1 MVKNVVDIVFGGLT
15 YWMFGYGLS
24 FGTGPGT
31 TPFCGIGSFFLDTT
45 NQEDVGTIFVTF
57 IFQLSFATTA
67 TTIVSGAMAER
78 CNFNAYCIFSF
89 LNTVVY
95 CVPAGWLWGKHGF
108 LNSLGVIDIAGSGG
122 VHLVGGISALVSAAM
137 LGPRHGRYDHGTEAI
152 PMGSPT
158 NAVLGL
164 FVLW

>member
-1 MVKNVVDIVFGGLT
+1 MVKNLVDIALGGLT

-31 TPFCGIGSFFLDTT
+31 NLFCGVGSFFLDSYDNEMGTVFTT
-45 NQEDVGTIFVTF
+45 FV
-57 IFQLSFATTA
+57 FQLSFATTA

-78 CNFNAYCIFSF
+78 CNFTAYCIFSF
-89 LNTVVY
+89 LNTIVY
-95 CVPAGWLWGKHGF
+95 CIPAGWIWAKRGF
-108 LNSLGVIDIAGSGG
+108 LRHMGVIDVAGSCG

-137 LGPRHGRYDHGTEAI
+137 LGPRHGRYDNGSN
-152 PMGSPT
+152 PKPLGSPT
-158 NAVLGL
+158 NALLGL